1 MAMLCNREL
10 IIFDEPTSGL
20 DVASMQKV
28 SKEVISLRQ
37 NAGVLVISHDYE
49 FIRHVADRII
59 YLNDGKIE
67 KDFILSSQTLG
78 ELNEIFNKMSL
89 QSKNPLKNEPKG
101 RFRIIER
108 TAQRQAVLADFN
120 A

>member
-1 MAMLCNREL
+1 MAMLCDREL

-28 SKEVISLRQ
+28 SKEVISLRR

-49 FIRHVADRII
+49 FIRHVADRIVF
-59 YLNDGKIE
+59 LNDGKIE

-78 ELNEIFNKMSL
+78 ELNEIFNKMQKDSAGADL
-89 QSKNPLKNEPKG
+89 VRK
-101 RFRIIER
+101 ER
-108 TAQRQAVLADFN
+108 NYA
-120 A
+120 